1 MASRTRVTSMF
12 RYSAMPPETPESIR
26 WSRERRRVLPDRL
39 ENGALEFVMCPLSC
53 LGPLHHIRIGTDLTL
68 ARPRHPRA
76 GGPDDFRRTV
86 GGGVYRRGMDV
97 EALPKVVLGLPG
109 VEEDEGWAGQ
119 PVLKVRSRS
128 FAYLSEDGTR
138 LLLKALREE
147 QEALVAEDPEVYSPS
162 WASGRF
168 AWLEIDIAAADDQEL
183 RELVT
188 EAWRL
193 TAPK

>member
-1 MASRTRVTSMF
+1 
-12 RYSAMPPETPESIR
+12 
-26 WSRERRRVLPDRL
+26 
-39 ENGALEFVMCPLSC
+39 
-53 LGPLHHIRIGTDLTL
+53 
-68 ARPRHPRA
+68 
-76 GGPDDFRRTV
+76 
-86 GGGVYRRGMDV
+86 
-97 EALPKVVLGLPG
+97 

-119 PVLKVRSRS
+119 PVFKVRNKS

-193 TAPK
+193 TAPKSLIAQLT

>member
-1 MASRTRVTSMF
+1 
-12 RYSAMPPETPESIR
+12 
-26 WSRERRRVLPDRL
+26 
-39 ENGALEFVMCPLSC
+39 
-53 LGPLHHIRIGTDLTL
+53 
-68 ARPRHPRA
+68 
-76 GGPDDFRRTV
+76 
-86 GGGVYRRGMDV
+86 MDV
-97 EALPKVVLGLPG
+97 DVLPKVVLGLPG

-119 PVLKVRSRS
+119 PVFKVRKKS
-128 FAYLSEDGTR
+128 FAYMSEDGTR

-168 AWLEIDIAAADDQEL
+168 AWLDVDIARADDEEL

-193 TAPK
+193 TAPKYLIAQLA

>member
-1 MASRTRVTSMF
+1 
-12 RYSAMPPETPESIR
+12 
-26 WSRERRRVLPDRL
+26 
-39 ENGALEFVMCPLSC
+39 
-53 LGPLHHIRIGTDLTL
+53 
-68 ARPRHPRA
+68 
-76 GGPDDFRRTV
+76 
-86 GGGVYRRGMDV
+86 MDV
-97 EALPKVVLGLPG
+97 DVLPKVMLGLPG
-109 VEEDEGWAGQ
+109 VEEHEGWAGQ
-119 PVLKVRSRS
+119 PVFKVRNKS

-168 AWLEIDIAAADDQEL
+168 AWLEVDIAAADDHEL

-193 TAPK
+193 TAPKYLAAQLT

>member
-1 MASRTRVTSMF
+1 
-12 RYSAMPPETPESIR
+12 
-26 WSRERRRVLPDRL
+26 
-39 ENGALEFVMCPLSC
+39 
-53 LGPLHHIRIGTDLTL
+53 
-68 ARPRHPRA
+68 
-76 GGPDDFRRTV
+76 
-86 GGGVYRRGMDV
+86 MDV

-119 PVLKVRSRS
+119 PVFKVRNKS

-193 TAPK
+193 TAPKSLIAQLT

>member
-1 MASRTRVTSMF
+1 
-12 RYSAMPPETPESIR
+12 
-26 WSRERRRVLPDRL
+26 
-39 ENGALEFVMCPLSC
+39 
-53 LGPLHHIRIGTDLTL
+53 
-68 ARPRHPRA
+68 
-76 GGPDDFRRTV
+76 
-86 GGGVYRRGMDV
+86 MDV
-97 EALPKVVLGLPG
+97 DGLPKVVLGLPG
-109 VEEDEGWAGQ
+109 VEEHEGWAGQ
-119 PVLKVRSRS
+119 PVFKVKNKS

-168 AWLEIDIAAADDQEL
+168 AWLDVDIAAADDQEL

-193 TAPK
+193 TAPKYLIAQLA